1 MNKNE
6 MIAALAEKT
15 GMTKKYAEQVLLA
28 FEEIVVDTLKNGD
41 KVSLVGFG
49 TFEVRGRKEREAKV
63 PQTGEVISVP
73 ACKAPAFK
81 PSKSLKDA
89 VK

>member
-1 MNKNE
+1 
-6 MIAALAEKT
+6 MISAIASKTGLSKKEAEK
-15 GMTKKYAEQVLLA
+15 ALLA
-28 FEEIVVDTLKNGD
+28 FEEIVVDELKNEG
-41 KVSLVGFG
+41 KVALVGIR
-49 TFEVRGRKEREAKV
+49 TFKVRARKEREAKV